1 MSQLGR
7 PPKYKGN
14 IKKHIESLIR
24 KHGLTGTRRILNAK
38 VSSRNK
44 NERELAQMRNLELV
58 PAPLGISMPTLGG
71 FAREAGIEVQMGRP
85 RKAA

>member
-1 MSQLGR
+1 MSLGR

-14 IKKHIESLIR
+14 VKKHIVVLIR
-24 KHGLTGTRRILNAK
+24 KHGLTGARRILNAK
-38 VSSRNK
+38 ASARNK
-44 NERELAQMRNLELV
+44 VERELAKQRNAKLV

-71 FAREAGIEVQMGRP
+71 FASEAKVKVTMGRP